1 MAKVLGGR
9 QAVLLQDVLTQAFQL
24 EARLNLL
31 ERKAVVWK
39 AEVLEEVK
47 RLRAKP
53 VKAR

>member
-24 EARLNLL
+24 EARLNVL

-39 AEVLEEVK
+39 TKVLEEVK

>member
-1 MAKVLGGR
+1 MAKVLWQASRAAGR
-9 QAVLLQDVLTQAFQL
+9 RSPCPSLPIGS
-24 EARLNLL
+24 RLNLL

-47 RLRAKP
+47 RLRAKS